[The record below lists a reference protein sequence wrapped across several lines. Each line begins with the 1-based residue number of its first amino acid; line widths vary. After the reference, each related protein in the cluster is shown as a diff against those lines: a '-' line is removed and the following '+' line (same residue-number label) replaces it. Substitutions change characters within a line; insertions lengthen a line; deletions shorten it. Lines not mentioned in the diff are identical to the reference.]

1 MNMPQSEYFKVIE
14 SKYIEENK
22 ILNTNDINFVKR
34 ILAFTYKK
42 LEPFIK
48 KICELDETYGIGLN
62 LYIELTYQLIKCGLI
77 LFIKSKK
84 YKLYNKVMLC
94 NQLGQD
100 DLSLYVKLSNQLIKN
115 KLDEDLLSKFIEDYN
130 DSFFINL
137 ENEYGKT
144 IDLSKF
150 TGANNKNY
158 IDIEKIKLIYQEL
171 KTTVN
176 SKILV
181 NEIGT
186 YLSEYIFE
194 EERKN
199 DFLDKI
205 SRL

>member
-1 MNMPQSEYFKVIE
+1 MI
-14 SKYIEENK
+14 
-22 ILNTNDINFVKR
+22 
-34 ILAFTYKK
+34 AF
-42 LEPFIK
+42 
-48 KICELDETYGIGLN
+48 
-62 LYIELTYQLIKCGLI
+62 
-77 LFIKSKK
+77 S
-84 YKLYNKVMLC
+84 
-94 NQLGQD
+94 
-100 DLSLYVKLSNQLIKN
+100 
-115 KLDEDLLSKFIEDYN
+115 
-130 DSFFINL
+130 INL